1 MNLVEGDLVGRY
13 RIEAFLGGG
22 GNGVVYR
29 ARDVALDRLV
39 ALKLLHPTDA
49 DRAEETRRMLREA
62 RAAAAL
68 DHRNIC
74 AIHEVGEHD
83 GRPFIAMHY
92 VAGETLQARIERGP
106 VPLEE
111 ARRYALQ
118 IADALATA
126 HAQGIVHRD
135 LKPSNLLLADGRIK
149 LADFGL
155 ARSLRPPGAEIG
167 SNPALS
173 TLTETGVVVG
183 TPGYMSLEQ
192 MLGGRVDARGD
203 VFSFGVVL
211 YEMLSGKRAFARNS
225 QQEAVT
231 AVLEN
236 DLLPL
241 SALVPGVPVE
251 LERIV
256 ARCLETSP
264 SARYA
269 SGAELLAALRR
280 LPAAAQ
286 LAPPAVTERL
296 PVAPGGRGRSRL
308 AWLGAA
314 LALVAALAVGALWRS
329 AQPPA
334 DEVTA
339 QSAPAPIATP
349 PAPAAAPPAS
359 IAVLPFANLSAE
371 PDSEFFA
378 DGVAEELLNILAGID
393 GLKVAS
399 RTSAF
404 SFKGKDTAVPE
415 IARQLG
421 VRHVLEGSVRRQGAR
436 VRIRAQLVLAD
447 GDTRLWSKIYDR
459 ELTDIFRVQEEIA
472 QAIAVELAGALGTQR
487 VAVVDATADVDA
499 YQRFLSGRTRFH
511 RREQLPE
518 AIADLE
524 YAVARDPLFA
534 EAWVYLAAARYVVPG
549 YVDTATVATYYP
561 LAEAAAA
568 RAAALR
574 PEHPMLLA
582 VQGDL
587 AWARRDPVGGKRLL
601 QAAARGA
608 QHGTTPLL
616 WLGVALLGAGQ
627 IDASID
633 ALQRAVESDPLAA
646 VNVGWLG
653 IALACAGR
661 QAEAEHWVSEAAK
674 QGWRPGGWVWTVDLA
689 LRGERERAAAA
700 LEAFAEPGDAGG
712 IESDRV
718 AAFLR
723 ALRDPGAIDA
733 YRALREPD
741 TLPEDLLALGDAD
754 AFLDW
759 LVEASTRS
767 EVTQIWWLRSV
778 WLPANA
784 RLREDPRLFAVAE
797 RMGLVALWQSE
808 GYPAGCAAVG
818 EGAERRLRCAD
829 RRAGPAD
836 R

>member
-1 MNLVEGDLVGRY
+1 MSLVEGDLVGRY
-13 RIEAFLGGG
+13 RIEAYLGGG

-29 ARDVALDRLV
+29 ARDVALDRMV
-39 ALKLLHPTDA
+39 ALKLLHPTDK
-49 DRAEETRRMLREA
+49 DGAEETRRMLREA

-74 AIHEVGEHD
+74 VIHEVGEHD
-83 GRPFIAMHY
+83 GRPFIAMQY
-92 VAGETLQARIERGP
+92 VAGETLQERIERGP

-118 IADALATA
+118 IADALAAA
-126 HAQGIVHRD
+126 HALGIVHRD

-155 ARSLRPPGAEIG
+155 ARSVRPPIAEIG

-173 TLTETGVVVG
+173 TLTESGVVVG

-211 YEMLSGKRAFARNS
+211 YEMLSGQRAFARHS

-236 DLLPL
+236 DLPPL
-241 SALVPGVPVE
+241 RSLVPGVPAA
-251 LERIV
+251 LDRIV

-269 SGAELLAALRR
+269 SGAELLAALR
-280 LPAAAQ
+280 Q
-286 LAPPAVTERL
+286 LSSNTQPTPAVD
-296 PVAPGGRGRSRL
+296 ARSAMTAANAGTRRWL
-308 AWLGAA
+308 IWLGAA
-314 LALVAALAVGALWRS
+314 LALATVLGLGMGWRS
-329 AQPPA
+329 AVMPEGEPA
-334 DEVTA
+334 AESS
-339 QSAPAPIATP
+339 QAPTP
-349 PAPAAAPPAS
+349 TLPAPAAIPLAS
-359 IAVLPFANLSAE
+359 IAVLPFANLSTE
-371 PDSEFFA
+371 PDSELFA

-421 VRHVLEGSVRRQGAR
+421 VRHVLEGSVRRQGSR

-447 GDTRLWSKIYDR
+447 GDTRLWSTIYDR

-472 QAIAVELAGALGTQR
+472 QAIAIELEDALGTRQ
-487 VAVVDATADVDA
+487 VAVVDATADVEA

-524 YAVARDPLFA
+524 YAVARDPRFA
-534 EAWVYLAAARYVVPG
+534 EAWVYLAAARYVAPG
-549 YVDTATVATYYP
+549 YVDSASVETDYP
-561 LAEAAAA
+561 RVEAVGA

-574 PEHPMLLA
+574 PGHPMLLA

-587 AWARRDPVGGKRLL
+587 AWARGDPIGGKHLL
-601 QAAARGA
+601 QAAALDA
-608 QHGTTPLL
+608 QRDTTPLL

-627 IDASID
+627 VDQAIE
-633 ALQRAVESDPLAA
+633 ALQRAVDVDPLSA

-653 IALACAGR
+653 IAMACAGR
-661 QAEAEHWVSEAAK
+661 DTEAEQRMREAVTR
-674 QGWRPGGWVWTVDLA
+674 GWRPAGWLRTVDLA

-700 LEAFAEPGDAGG
+700 LEASAEPGDAGG
-712 IESDRV
+712 PESDRV

-767 EVTQIWWLRSV
+767 EVRQIWWLRSV
-778 WLPANA
+778 WLPASA
-784 RLREDPRLFAVAE
+784 HLREDPRLFAVAE
-797 RMGLVALWQSE
+797 RMGLVALWQAE

-829 RRAGPAD
+829 RRARPAD
-836 R
+836 Q

>member
-1 MNLVEGDLVGRY
+1 MNLAEGDRVGRY
-13 RIEAFLGGG
+13 IIEALLGSG

-39 ALKLLHPTDA
+39 ALKLLHADDV
-49 DRAEETRRMLREA
+49 DRAGEARRMLREA

-74 AIHEVGEHD
+74 PIHEVGEHD
-83 GRPFIAMHY
+83 GRPFIAMQY
-92 VAGETLQARIERGP
+92 VAGETLQARMERGP

-118 IADALATA
+118 IADALAAA

-135 LKPSNLLLADGRIK
+135 LKPSNLLLAEGRIK

-155 ARSLRPPGAEIG
+155 ARSARPSSAEIG
-167 SNPALS
+167 SNADLT

-211 YEMLSGKRAFARNS
+211 YEMLSGKRAFARHS

-236 DLLPL
+236 DLPPL
-241 SALVPGVPVE
+241 RSLVPGVPAE
-251 LERIV
+251 LDRIV

-269 SGAELLAALRR
+269 SGGEVLEALRR
-280 LPAAAQ
+280 WPSSTQPTPVIDAAQ
-286 LAPPAVTERL
+286 SSTMPKA
-296 PVAPGGRGRSRL
+296 RSRRRL

-314 LALVAALAVGALWRS
+314 LALAAVAAGGVLWPTFM
-329 AQPPA
+329 PPA
-334 DEVTA
+334 DQTVAMPVPTTV
-339 QSAPAPIATP
+339 PNP
-349 PAPAAAPPAS
+349 PTPAAAPLAS
-359 IAVLPFANLSAE
+359 IAVLPFANLSPE
-371 PDSEFFA
+371 PDSEYFA

-421 VRHVLEGSVRRQGAR
+421 VRHVLEGSVRRQGSR
-436 VRIRAQLVLAD
+436 VRIRAQLIQAE
-447 GDTRLWSKIYDR
+447 GDARLWSKIYDR

-472 QAIAVELAGALGTQR
+472 QAIAVELEGTLGTHR
-487 VAVVDATADVDA
+487 VTVVDATADLDA
-499 YQRFLSGRTRFH
+499 YRRFLDGRTRFH

-524 YAVARDPLFA
+524 YAVARDPGFA

-549 YVDTATVATYYP
+549 YVDTASVEAYYP
-561 LAEAAAA
+561 LAEAAAE
-568 RAAALR
+568 RAAVLS
-574 PEHPMLLA
+574 PQHPMLLA

-587 AWARRDPVGGKRLL
+587 AWARRDPVAGKRLL

-608 QHGTTPLL
+608 QRDTTPLL

-627 IDASID
+627 VDASID
-633 ALQRAVESDPLAA
+633 ALQRAVDADPLSA

-661 QAEAEHWVSEAAK
+661 EAEAEARVREAVTR
-674 QGWRPGGWVWTVDLA
+674 GWRPAGWVWTIDLA
-689 LRGERERAAAA
+689 LRGERERAAASLA
-700 LEAFAEPGDAGG
+700 AFGEPREASDARP
-712 IESDRV
+712 DRV
-718 AAFLR
+718 NAFLR
-723 ALRDPGAIDA
+723 ALRDPGAIEA
-733 YRALREPD
+733 YRTLREPD
-741 TLPEDLLALGDAD
+741 TLPEDLLALGDAE

-759 LVEASTRS
+759 LLDQSANA
-767 EVTQIWWLRSV
+767 EVAQIWWLRSV

-797 RMGLVALWQSE
+797 RMGLVALWEAE
-808 GYPAGCAAVG
+808 GYPAGCSAVEASAG
-818 EGAERRLRCAD
+818 RRLECAL
-829 RRAGPAD
+829 RGRSTAL